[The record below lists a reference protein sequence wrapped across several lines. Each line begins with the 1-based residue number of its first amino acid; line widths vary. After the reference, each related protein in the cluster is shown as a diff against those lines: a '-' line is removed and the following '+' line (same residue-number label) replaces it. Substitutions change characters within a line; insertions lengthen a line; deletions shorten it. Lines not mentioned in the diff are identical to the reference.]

1 MCLIL
6 FANEHHP
13 AYRLIL
19 AANRDEFF
27 ERPTAPAAFW
37 KDDSGLLAGR
47 DLKSGGT
54 WLGVTRTGRF
64 AAVTNYR
71 EPRKQ
76 NPEAPSRG
84 VLVTQFLR
92 GRDDPEGYLHRLS
105 RTADRY
111 NGFNLLV
118 GDAKCVF
125 YFSNREGRV
134 RRVEPG
140 VHGLSNHLLDTPW
153 PKVVQGKAALSAAVE
168 EETVDPEGLLHL
180 LQDRTS
186 AEEADLPDTGVGA
199 DWERVLSPIFI
210 STPAYGTRSS
220 TALTIDCEGRVAFV
234 EQTVPVPGEAPVKQ
248 TYRFPTHPDP
258 P

>member
-13 AYRLIL
+13 RYRLIL

-27 ERPTAPAAFW
+27 ERPTEPAAFW
-37 KDDSGLLAGR
+37 KDESGLLAGR

-54 WLGVTRTGRF
+54 WLGVTRTRRF

-71 EPRKQ
+71 EPRRQKA
-76 NPEAPSRG
+76 EAPSRG

-92 GRDDPEGYLHRLS
+92 GRDDPEAYLHRLA

-111 NGFNLLV
+111 NGFNLIV
-118 GDAKCVF
+118 GDGETLF
-125 YFSNREGRV
+125 YFSNREERV

-140 VHGLSNHLLDTPW
+140 VHGLSNHLLDSPW
-153 PKVVQGKAALSAAVE
+153 PKVVQGKAAFAAAIE
-168 EETVDPEGLLHL
+168 GEAVDPNGLLHL
-180 LQDRTS
+180 LQDRTY
-186 AEEADLPDTGVGA
+186 AAEADLPDTGVG
-199 DWERVLSPIFI
+199 DEWERVLSPIFI

-220 TALTIDCEGRVAFV
+220 TVLTIDREGQVAFV
-234 EQTVPVPGEAPVKQ
+234 EQTVPVPGEAPVKK
-248 TYRFPTHPDP
+248 RFNFRTHPQRP
-258 P
+258 